1 MALQE
6 LLWFIFVD
14 ELIAAILIPINQ
26 SYVLD
31 SAVLMRSKDIIFFIY
46 AISGAITGII
56 INYSLGRFFA
66 ASFKISLT
74 IKKKQTIFLYMSLI
88 LTIIDIYGTAISF
101 LCGIGKLKLR
111 NFIIYV
117 IIINICYFV
126 VKYLF
131 NY

>member
-74 IKKKQTIFLYMSLI
+74 IKKKQAIFLYMSLI

-117 IIINICYFV
+117 IIINICYFA